1 MAIIDD
7 LKNIDVSAVVD
18 ARTAIKAAI
27 TSPALTKVLE
37 GGAAKS
43 ALGELG
49 SLIEGVQTGDPAAL
63 IRPLADGFGSLHA
76 HFDLASLPVGRY
88 AGAIADGLEIVS
100 TVTAGLDGDISKL
113 GSGFGVSL
121 DKVLQQAHGGAGTV
135 IASTYQAGGFFWNLM
150 AEVDRGMPGGPDAMV
165 DLLLRGLLPL
175 PTGSLGDLR
184 TRISALHAQAGA
196 IVLPSTRTDGL
207 VTAFAKVE
215 AAATA
220 KDPAAL
226 NQALRFLEQVRLST
240 VGSLRDDLMAI
251 NTQVRKL
258 DLSSVVAP
266 LARADKELRGLAEGL
281 LDQITRWR
289 DMLAVMRKG
298 IETLDP
304 AVVTKYIDS
313 CVSEAEQFI
322 RDTIL
327 AFIDEQVRRV
337 VEWFRSLFRHI
348 PIASIRAELTAF
360 LHRIAKAIADADIG
374 RFARDAHAMLDRLRD
389 MVAPE
394 AIEAEIQKALAAAG
408 QAIDDALDEVLEK
421 LDVVKDAVEA
431 VAEEAALVIGRIV
444 PALTGFN
451 EAVLEIKA
459 GADEVGIEQ
468 AGQKVIEQ
476 LEILREAAEK
486 LLTEAPLPDS
496 LKDEVANV
504 VDFVR
509 GIDLDAAF
517 QPVRDAAS
525 QLALPDDVAAAVD
538 HGLAE
543 AATVI
548 DNLIPSRLAVDIEA
562 DLHEALDKIA
572 SFDPGA
578 LLPDMKGFLDE
589 AASAVEKLSPPP
601 DLAAELHAP
610 FQKLLDLIDAAHP
623 ATLLA
628 PAIQAFDKA
637 LASLPLAAAGSDV
650 AGPALKFVTSLGE
663 RAADALMA
671 PLQGLL
677 GGGGGSGSAPTQAG
691 AQAGGGGGT
700 GASGSTSSSG
710 GTGSTSGG
718 GSQGASSPGAV
729 PPPDLRPGDII
740 RLLGYIPGQLR
751 AQMMKLEKGTVG
763 QVMARV
769 DALTA
774 GLARDLRATARA
786 VSEIDTR
793 VHADFGAML
802 DGLGHHQVRAQLA
815 VRANFT
821 AGQIDVHATMGAIA
835 LAGPGELRHALGAA
849 VRTTRDTTYQAAAT
863 LSRSVG
869 AQLLR
874 TADALDGCMLSKFA
888 GDLDALLAALDPEPI
903 AAEVDALFLAAL
915 TKAPQLVAAIG
926 DALQA
931 AVARVRA
938 LFNAFNPGV
947 LAQKFFVVLDVLRE
961 QIDLFSPRRLAAEL
975 GEIHS
980 AIRGSIAAY
989 DPGAFIEDLDAT
1001 VKAIAASLRAL
1012 DPATLV
1018 GEVTFLKDA
1027 VARIEAAVPT
1037 KALAEVGAD
1046 LDALGEQLAHIDL
1059 EGLLDAVRTLGPEL
1073 VEEAEKAAAALKQE
1087 VIALLE
1093 SLQYANGGASASASI
1108 EVHA

>member
-1 MAIIDD
+1 MAIIDE
-7 LKNIDVSAVVD
+7 LRNIDVSAVVD
-18 ARTAIKAAI
+18 ARTAIKAAVN
-27 TSPALTKVLE
+27 SPALTRVLE

-49 SLIEGVQTGDPAAL
+49 SLIDGVQSGDPAAL
-63 IRPLADGFGSLHA
+63 IRPLADGLGSLHV
-76 HFDLASLPVGRY
+76 HFDLASLPIGRY
-88 AGAIADGLEIVS
+88 ASSISDGLGIVA

-113 GSGFGVSL
+113 GEGFGLSL
-121 DKVLQQAHGGAGTV
+121 DGVLQQAHGGAGTV
-135 IASTYQAGGFFWNLM
+135 IASTFQAGGLFWNLM
-150 AEVDRGMPGGPDAMV
+150 SEVDRGMPGGADAMV

-175 PTGSLGDLR
+175 PSGSLGDLR
-184 TRISALHAQAGA
+184 TRISALHTQAGA
-196 IVLPSTRTDGL
+196 IALPSTRTDGL

-215 AAATA
+215 AAAAA

-226 NQALRFLEQVRLST
+226 QQALRFLEQVRLST
-240 VGSLRDDLMAI
+240 VGTLCDDLMAI

-258 DLSSVVAP
+258 DLSSIVAP

-281 LDQITRWR
+281 LDQIARWR

-298 IETLDP
+298 IESIDP
-304 AVVTKYIDS
+304 AVVTKYIDD

-360 LHRIAKAIADADIG
+360 LHRIAKAINDADLG
-374 RFARDAHAMLDRLRD
+374 RFARDAHALLDTLRD
-389 MVAPE
+389 TVAPD
-394 AIEAEIQKALAAAG
+394 AIKAEIQKALAAAG

-431 VAEEAALVIGRIV
+431 VAEEAGLVIGRIV
-444 PALTGFN
+444 PALAGFN
-451 EAVLEIKA
+451 AAVLEIKA
-459 GADEVGIEQ
+459 GAGEVGIEQ

-476 LEILREAAEK
+476 LESLREAAEK
-486 LLTEAPLPDS
+486 LLTEAPLPDA

-517 QPVRDAAS
+517 QPVRAAAS
-525 QLALPDDVAAAVD
+525 QLALPDDLAAAVD

-548 DNLIPSRLAVDIEA
+548 DNLIPSRLAADIEA
-562 DLHEALDKIA
+562 DLHEALDRIA
-572 SFDPGA
+572 RFNPAA

-589 AASAVEKLSPPP
+589 AASAVEKLTPPP
-601 DLAAELHAP
+601 DLAADLHAP

-637 LASLPLAAAGSDV
+637 LAALPLPSGGGDV
-650 AGPALKFVTSLGE
+650 AGPALEFVTSLGE
-663 RAADALMA
+663 RAANALMA
-671 PLQGLL
+671 PLQGLV
-677 GGGGGSGSAPTQAG
+677 GGGSGGAPPAAPT
-691 AQAGGGGGT
+691 GGGGT
-700 GASGSTSSSG
+700 GAGASNPQAGNSGATPT
-710 GTGSTSGG
+710 TGSV
-718 GSQGASSPGAV
+718 GASSPGAV

-751 AQMMKLEKGTVG
+751 AQLMKLEKGTVG
-763 QVMARV
+763 QVMARL
-769 DALTA
+769 DGLTA

-786 VSEIDTR
+786 IAEVDTR
-793 VHADFGAML
+793 VHANVGAML

-821 AGQIDVHATMGAIA
+821 AGQIDMHATMSAIA
-835 LAGPGELRHALGAA
+835 LAGPGELRHALGSA
-849 VRTTRDTTYQAAAT
+849 VRSTRDTTYQAAAT
-863 LSRSVG
+863 LSRTVG

-874 TADALDGCMLSKFA
+874 TADALDACLLSKFA
-888 GDLDALLAALDPEPI
+888 GNLDALLAALDPEPI

-926 DALQA
+926 EALKS

-961 QIDLFSPRRLAAEL
+961 QLDLFSPRRLAAEL
-975 GEIHS
+975 GEIHA
-980 AIRGSIAAY
+980 AIRGTIAAF
-989 DPGAFIEDLDAT
+989 DPGAFIEDLAAT

-1018 GEVTFLKDA
+1018 GDLTFLQEA
-1027 VARIEAAVPT
+1027 VAKIEAAVPT
-1037 KALAEVGAD
+1037 QALAEVGAE
-1046 LDALGEQLAHIDL
+1046 LNALGEQLADVDL
-1059 EGLLDAVRTLGPEL
+1059 EGLLEAVRTLAPEV
-1073 VEEAEKAAAALKQE
+1073 VEEAEKVAAALKQE

-1093 SLQYANGGASASASI
+1093 SLQYANGGASASASV

>member
-27 TSPALTKVLE
+27 NSPALTKVLE

-63 IRPLADGFGSLHA
+63 IRPLADGLGGLHA

-88 AGAIADGLEIVS
+88 ASSIADGLEIVA

-113 GSGFGVSL
+113 GAGLGVSL
-121 DKVLQQAHGGAGTV
+121 DSVLQQAHGGAGTM
-135 IASTYQAGGFFWNLM
+135 IASTFQAGGLFWNLM
-150 AEVDRGMPGGPDAMV
+150 AEVDRGMPGGADAMV

-175 PTGSLGDLR
+175 PSGSLGDLR
-184 TRISALHAQAGA
+184 TRITGLHAQAGA
-196 IVLPSTRTDGL
+196 IVLPSKRTDGL

-215 AAATA
+215 AAAAA
-220 KDPAAL
+220 KDAAAL

-240 VGSLRDDLMAI
+240 IGTLRDDLMAI

-304 AVVTKYIDS
+304 AVVTKYIDE
-313 CVSEAEQFI
+313 CVSDAEQFI

-360 LHRIAKAIADADIG
+360 LHRIAKAINDADIG
-374 RFARDAHAMLDRLRD
+374 RFARDAHALLDTLRD
-389 MVAPE
+389 TVAPD
-394 AIEAEIQKALAAAG
+394 AIKAEIQKALAAVG
-408 QAIDDALDEVLEK
+408 QAIDSALDEVIGK

-431 VAEEAALVIGRIV
+431 VAEEAGVVIGRIV
-444 PALTGFN
+444 PALAGFN

-459 GADEVGIEQ
+459 GAGEVGIEQ

-486 LLTEAPLPDS
+486 LLTQAPLPDA

-525 QLALPDDVAAAVD
+525 QLALPDDLAAAVD

-548 DNLIPSRLAVDIEA
+548 DNLIPSRLAADIEA
-562 DLHEALDKIA
+562 DLHEALDRIA
-572 SFDPGA
+572 SFNPAA
-578 LLPDMKGFLDE
+578 LLPDMKGFLDQ

-637 LASLPLAAAGSDV
+637 LASLPLPSAGSDV
-650 AGPALKFVTSLGE
+650 AGPALNFVTSLGE

-671 PLQGLL
+671 PLQGLV
-677 GGGGGSGSAPTQAG
+677 GG
-691 AQAGGGGGT
+691 AQAAPAGSPAGSSGTTGATPSGGGGT
-700 GASGSTSSSG
+700 GTAK
-710 GTGSTSGG
+710 
-718 GSQGASSPGAV
+718 GAGAASPGAV

-751 AQMMKLEKGTVG
+751 AQLLKLEKGTAG
-763 QVMARV
+763 QVMARI
-769 DALTA
+769 DGLTA

-786 VSEIDTR
+786 VAEVDAR
-793 VHADFGAML
+793 VHAEFGAML

-821 AGQIDVHATMGAIA
+821 AGQIDVQATMGALA

-849 VRTTRDTTYQAAAT
+849 VRSTRDATYQAAAT
-863 LSRSVG
+863 LSRTVG

-874 TADALDGCMLSKFA
+874 TADALDGCMLSRFA

-926 DALQA
+926 DAVKS
-931 AVARVRA
+931 AVARARA

-961 QIDLFSPRRLAAEL
+961 QLDLFSPRRLAAEL

-980 AIRGSIAAY
+980 ALRGTIAAF

-1018 GEVTFLKDA
+1018 GDITFLHDA
-1027 VARIEAAVPT
+1027 VAKIEAAVPT
-1037 KALAEVGAD
+1037 AALAEVGAD
-1046 LDALGEQLAHIDL
+1046 LDALGEQLAHVDL
-1059 EGLLDAVRTLGPEL
+1059 EGLLEAVRTLGPEL

-1093 SLQYANGGASASASI
+1093 SLQYANSSASASASV

>member
-27 TSPALTKVLE
+27 NSPALTKVLE
-37 GGAAKS
+37 GGAAKG

-49 SLIEGVQTGDPAAL
+49 TLIDGVRTGDPAAL
-63 IRPLADGFGSLHA
+63 IRPLADGLGGLHA
-76 HFDLASLPVGRY
+76 HFDLASLPVGHY
-88 AGAIADGLEIVS
+88 ASAIADGLEIVA

-113 GSGFGVSL
+113 GAGFGVSL
-121 DKVLQQAHGGAGTV
+121 DGVLQQAHGGAGNV
-135 IASTYQAGGFFWNLM
+135 IASTFQAGGLFWNLM
-150 AEVDRGMPGGPDAMV
+150 AEVDRGMPGGADAMV

-175 PTGSLGDLR
+175 PSGSLGDLR
-184 TRISALHAQAGA
+184 TRISGLHAQAGA
-196 IVLPSTRTDGL
+196 IVLPSKRTDGL

-215 AAATA
+215 AAAAA
-220 KDPAAL
+220 KDTAAL

-240 VGSLRDDLMAI
+240 IGTLRDDLMAI
-251 NTQVRKL
+251 NTQVRKI

-304 AVVTKYIDS
+304 AVVTKYIDE
-313 CVSEAEQFI
+313 CVRDAEQFI

-360 LHRIAKAIADADIG
+360 LHRIAKAINDADIG
-374 RFARDAHAMLDRLRD
+374 RFARDAHALLDKLRD
-389 MVAPE
+389 TVAPD
-394 AIEAEIQKALAAAG
+394 AIKAEIQKALAAVG
-408 QAIDDALDEVLEK
+408 QAIDAALDEVIGK

-431 VAEEAALVIGRIV
+431 VAEEAGVVIGRIV
-444 PALTGFN
+444 PALAGFN
-451 EAVLEIKA
+451 EAVLQIKA
-459 GADEVGIEQ
+459 GAGEVGIEQ

-486 LLTEAPLPDS
+486 LLTQAPLPDS
-496 LKDEVANV
+496 LKEEVANV

-525 QLALPDDVAAAVD
+525 QLELPADVAAAVD

-548 DNLIPSRLAVDIEA
+548 DNLIPSRLAADIEA
-562 DLHEALDKIA
+562 DLHEALDRIA
-572 SFDPGA
+572 SFNPAA

-637 LASLPLAAAGSDV
+637 LSSLPLPSVGGDV
-650 AGPALKFVTSLGE
+650 AGPALSFVTSLGE

-671 PLQGLL
+671 PLQGLV
-677 GGGGGSGSAPTQAG
+677 GGGG
-691 AQAGGGGGT
+691 AQA
-700 GASGSTSSSG
+700 APHGSPAGSSG
-710 GTGSTSGG
+710 GATGTGPSGG
-718 GSQGASSPGAV
+718 SGAGTSKGAGASSPGAV

-751 AQMMKLEKGTVG
+751 AQLMKLEKGTAG
-763 QVMARV
+763 QVMARI

-786 VSEIDTR
+786 VGEIDAR
-793 VHADFGAML
+793 VHAEFGAML

-821 AGQIDVHATMGAIA
+821 AGQIDVQSTMGALA
-835 LAGPGELRHALGAA
+835 LAGPGEMRHALGAA
-849 VRTTRDTTYQAAAT
+849 VRSTRDTTYQAAAT
-863 LSRSVG
+863 LSRTVG

-874 TADALDGCMLSKFA
+874 TADALDGCMLSRFA

-915 TKAPQLVAAIG
+915 TKAPQLVAAVG
-926 DALQA
+926 DAVKA
-931 AVARVRA
+931 AVARARA

-947 LAQKFFVVLDVLRE
+947 LAQKFLVVLDVLRE
-961 QIDLFSPRRLAAEL
+961 QLDLFSPRRLAAEL
-975 GEIHS
+975 GEIHA
-980 AIRGSIAAY
+980 AIRGTIAAF

-1001 VKAIAASLRAL
+1001 VKSIAASLRGL

-1018 GEVTFLKDA
+1018 GDITFLHDA
-1027 VARIEAAVPT
+1027 VAKIESAVPT
-1037 KALAEVGAD
+1037 AALAEVGAD
-1046 LDALGEQLAHIDL
+1046 LDALGEQLAHVDL
-1059 EGLLDAVRTLGPEL
+1059 EGLLEAVRTLGPEL

-1093 SLQYANGGASASASI
+1093 SLQYANSSASASASV